1 MAALVIVK
9 RVAKEKVVT
18 FKTADW
24 ATLKERMAAQNFQ
37 GEVVASELVDEH
49 LAEVEKLT
57 ENTQAV
63 ESVPEEVELPDTV
76 E

>member
-1 MAALVIVK
+1 
-9 RVAKEKVVT
+9 VAKEKVVI

-37 GEVVASELVDEH
+37 G
-49 LAEVEKLT
+49 EVEKLT